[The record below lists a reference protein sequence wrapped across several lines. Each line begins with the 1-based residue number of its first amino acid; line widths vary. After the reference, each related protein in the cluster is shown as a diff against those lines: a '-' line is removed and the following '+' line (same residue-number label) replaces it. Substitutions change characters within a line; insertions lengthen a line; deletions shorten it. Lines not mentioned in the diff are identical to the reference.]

1 MCNEH
6 DIKLDGVV
14 NASNSGSCPVLFSSK
29 SGLCKPRAVF
39 IDTDPN
45 VGSFIRNSPTKDL
58 FDNGKIVYGLE
69 SASIVRV

>member
-6 DIKLDGVV
+6 DIKLDGKI
-14 NASNSGSCPVLFSSK
+14 NTSNIGSCPILFSSK
-29 SGLCKPRAVF
+29 SDLCKPRAVF

-45 VGSFIRNSPTKDL
+45 IGSFIRNSPTKDL
-58 FDNGKIVYGLE
+58 FDAGKIVYGLE